1 MHCSYRVCNYM
12 EYCWLC
18 STWSNQLLSHS
29 IGDGPSW
36 ASGFRP
42 PAPGLP
48 AKPKPV
54 HRRVRAE
61 QTGGDSHSLS
71 RFFAVSLALSLW
83 FSWFLTGVN
92 TNTLTTTHGVCV
104 WPLTSGFVCDFSG
117 SSQNWLATP
126 TPWSWFPFMTH
137 WAQMPYGSSLTLVRT
152 HTSHTDQQMP
162 TGSPTNT
169 YTKGTL
175 WNSNSYQCDWL
186 KQQHLAEKLPSVV
199 SESAV
204 VSSVVLLP
212 G

>member
-54 HRRVRAE
+54 HRRVRPE
-61 QTGGDSHSLS
+61 QTRGDSHSLS

-83 FSWFLTGVN
+83 FSWFLTDVN

-104 WPLTSGFVCDFSG
+104 WPLTSGLCVI
-117 SSQNWLATP
+117 
-126 TPWSWFPFMTH
+126 
-137 WAQMPYGSSLTLVRT
+137 LVDHLRT
-152 HTSHTDQQMP
+152 GLLHLLHGR
-162 TGSPTNT
+162 GSP
-169 YTKGTL
+169 L
-175 WNSNSYQCDWL
+175 WHTGPRC
-186 KQQHLAEKLPSVV
+186 HTVHH
-199 SESAV
+199 
-204 VSSVVLLP
+204 
-212 G
+212 

>member
-1 MHCSYRVCNYM
+1 M

-54 HRRVRAE
+54 HRRVRPE
-61 QTGGDSHSLS
+61 QTRGDSHSLP
-71 RFFAVSLALSLW
+71 SLC
-83 FSWFLTGVN
+83 FSWFLTDVSA
-92 TNTLTTTHGVCV
+92 NTLFTTTHGDPECFYRRTLYRSKSMC
-104 WPLTSGFVCDFSG
+104 LTFDLWLVCDFSG
-117 SSQNWLATP
+117 SSQSWLATP
-126 TPWSWFPFMTH
+126 TPWLWFPFMTH

-162 TGSPTNT
+162 NWQP
-169 YTKGTL
+169 
-175 WNSNSYQCDWL
+175 
-186 KQQHLAEKLPSVV
+186 H
-199 SESAV
+199 
-204 VSSVVLLP
+204 
-212 G
+212 